1 MFCMSIQLCCRPGR
15 PYSARVHNCVAFPTD
30 LFDSDSIK
38 GSVIAAPDGEL
49 LKLGD
54 TYHVDDAKTPSP
66 VSQLASDMPQDGA
79 TAADVID
86 SISDANKIVIP
97 AGNFVFVLCFLKK
110 FSVFVLVCFC
120 LQINF
125 AYMCTYKSLG
135 ELAVF

>member
-1 MFCMSIQLCCRPGR
+1 MSIQLCCRPGR

-54 TYHVDDAKTPSP
+54 TYHVDDAKTASP

-97 AGNFVFVLCFLKK
+97 AGNFVFVVGFL
-110 FSVFVLVCFC
+110 
-120 LQINF
+120 
-125 AYMCTYKSLG
+125 
-135 ELAVF
+135 